1 MGRTLAVVCSLA
13 LVAGACSSS
22 EARPAASDTSSSS
35 TTTTPAY
42 EPVFEPGACDPA
54 RVTEKTATVECG
66 TLVVPEDRSKPTAR
80 TVRLP
85 VAILRASVEPKQ
97 PDPIIYFSGGPGY
110 AGLQSANHWAKI
122 QLKTDRD
129 IITFDQR
136 GTGKADPSLDCP
148 EVDDATFAMFE
159 TSKPPIDETPPM
171 LDAFDRCRDRLTGEG
186 IDLDMYD
193 TPVVADDVAD
203 LRRALKLDQWN
214 IFGISYGTT
223 VALEMLRSHAEG
235 VRSVVIDSV
244 YPPDALLGP
253 LVFGE
258 ADRVF
263 NTLVHGCAADAACAA
278 AHPDLGAELDRA
290 VARLDASP
298 YALDITVGDRVVKGK
313 FTGTDLIG
321 GLFNALYDTELIPLL
336 PLFIKSVADGNT
348 GILDGVAQDG
358 ITFLTTAAE
367 GQSASV
373 DCADRERLVD
383 QAKLTQAVKDNPR
396 YGLLAAARPIPQIC
410 PAWNVAPVDEAFN
423 EVHETTV
430 PTLVFGDEYDPVTP
444 PATSERTARSLGASA
459 TFVKF
464 PGLGH
469 GATDAHPCPMSIFR
483 AFIDTPTVKPDT
495 SCVASMPPPKWKV

>member
-1 MGRTLAVVCSLA
+1 M
-13 LVAGACSSS
+13 
-22 EARPAASDTSSSS
+22 D
-35 TTTTPAY
+35 
-42 EPVFEPGACDPA
+42 
-54 RVTEKTATVECG
+54 CG
-66 TLVVPEDRSKPTAR
+66 TLLVPEDRSKPAAR

-85 VAILRASVEPKQ
+85 VAILRASVTPKQ

-110 AGLQSANHWAKI
+110 SGLQSVNHWAKI

-136 GTGKADPSLDCP
+136 GTGKAEPSLDCT
-148 EVDDATFAMFE
+148 EVDEATFAMFE
-159 TSKPPIDETPPM
+159 TAEAPIEETPPM
-171 LDAFDRCRDRLTGEG
+171 IDAFDRCRARLTGEG
-186 IDLDMYD
+186 IDLGMYD
-193 TPVVADDVAD
+193 TPIVADDVAD
-203 LRRALKLDQWN
+203 LRTALKLDQWN

-223 VALEMLRSHAEG
+223 VALEMLRSHPDG
-235 VRSVVIDSV
+235 VRSAVIDSV

-253 LVFGE
+253 LVFGD

-263 NTLVHGCAADAACAA
+263 TTLVDGCAADAGCAA
-278 AHPDLGAELDRA
+278 AHPDLRDELQRA
-290 VARLDASP
+290 VARLDAEP
-298 YALDITVGDRVVKGK
+298 YALDIAVGDRIVKGK

-336 PLFIKSVADGNT
+336 PFFIKSVADGNT

-358 ITFLTTAAE
+358 IKFLTTAAE

-383 QAKLTQAVKDNPR
+383 QTALAQSVKDFPL

-410 PAWNVAPVDEAFN
+410 PAWDVPPVDAAFN
-423 EVHETTV
+423 DVHETKV

-444 PATSERTARSLGASA
+444 PANSERTARSLGASA

-469 GATDAHPCPMSIFR
+469 GATDAHPCPMSIFQ
-483 AFIDTPTVKPDT
+483 AFIASPTLKPET
-495 SCVASMPPPKWKV
+495 TCIASMPPPKWQV